1 MRFNSKPAEFNTF
14 LFHETPVRV
23 HLKTDDGTIWVAA
36 KDACDVLKLSNL
48 TYFTNKLNPK
58 NVHHHKTIT
67 PNGCIKL
74 VWYNLAAIKEL
85 IESTTCFNGAE
96 FLTWLHST
104 VKPNSQTSSSRF
116 PFLEPVTIEKSTAV
130 KLRDVFSELIAQG
143 VFKDNNY
150 RN

>member
-1 MRFNSKPAEFNTF
+1 MRFNPEPAEFNTF

-36 KDACDVLKLSNL
+36 KDACEVLKLSNI
-48 TYFTNKLNPK
+48 TYFTKKLDPK

-67 PNGCIKL
+67 PNGRIKL

-85 IESTTCFNGAE
+85 IESTNCFNGAE
-96 FLTWLHST
+96 FLTWLQST
-104 VKPNSQTSSSRF
+104 VKPNSQASSSGF
-116 PFLEPVTIEKSTAV
+116 SFSEPVTIEKSTAV
-130 KLRDVFSELIAQG
+130 KLREVFTELINQG

-150 RN
+150 HN